1 MIKYAFFI
9 ICFFIVGSLSGQE
22 VAFTVAVTA
31 DTLYMGNPLGIKYT
45 IENKQGDFEPPSFEG
60 FEIIGGPN
68 VSNQMSMINGDVT
81 QSASYEYYL
90 MPLNIGPYR
99 IDAASLKSGEGTW
112 SSDEVYLIVV
122 DNPEGIQQNYTRYN
136 SKSTMKAPGESVI
149 MTKEDSLRMKL
160 RKIKSTRI

>member
-1 MIKYAFFI
+1 MIKYAVFI
-9 ICFFIVGSLSGQE
+9 ISLFVAHNLSGQE

-31 DTLYMGNPLGIKYT
+31 DTLYIGNPLGVKYT

-60 FEIIGGPN
+60 FDIIGGPN

-81 QSASYEYYL
+81 QSASYEYFL
-90 MPLNIGPYR
+90 MPLSIGPHK
-99 IDAASLKSGEGTW
+99 IDAANLKSGDGTW

-122 DNPEGIQQNYTRYN
+122 DNPDGIQQNYTRYN
-136 SKSTMKAPGESVI
+136 SKSTMKVLDQSIE